1 MASTDDDCSV
11 EVLKSAHLFLGR
23 SKWFFFLLEFEMV
36 TVSCFEKMLGK
47 LCHFIFAFEPR
58 LIKTYF

>member
-1 MASTDDDCSV
+1 MTSTDDDCSV
-11 EVLKSAHLFLGR
+11 VLKSAHLFLGS
-23 SKWFFFLLEFEMV
+23 SKGFFFLCEFEMV
-36 TVSCFEKMLGK
+36 TVSYFEKMLGK